1 MARGPVFWILNL
13 SEGRLEVFADPTGPA
28 EQPDYRQ
35 QRVYGE
41 AEAAPVL
48 IERAEIGQLS
58 VSGVLP

>member
-13 SEGRLEVFADPTGPA
+13 SDGQLEVFADPTGPA

-35 QRVYGE
+35 QRVYRPT
-41 AEAAPVL
+41 EAAPVL
-48 IERAEIGQLS
+48 IEGREIGQFS